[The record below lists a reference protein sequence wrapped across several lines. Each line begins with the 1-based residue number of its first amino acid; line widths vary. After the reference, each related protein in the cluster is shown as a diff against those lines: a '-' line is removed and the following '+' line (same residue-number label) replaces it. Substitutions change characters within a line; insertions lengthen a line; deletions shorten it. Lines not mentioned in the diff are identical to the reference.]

1 MSRCLHTEEYR
12 KKEDPSLNLG
22 FNTYGTARMLHDDF
36 DGTMSKLREL
46 GYTSV
51 EPMIFF
57 DGAISCIS
65 AMSKRAM
72 LRFWKLDGG
81 IWSSSI
87 NAAKRIAAVR
97 TLGFPFRLFKPSG
110 ISTSF

>member
-12 KKEDPSLNLG
+12 KKEDPSLDLG

-51 EPMIFF
+51 EPMIFSTAPF
-57 DGAISCIS
+57 LASVPCPNGRCCAFGSWTAES
-65 AMSKRAM
+65 GLRRSM
-72 LRFWKLDGG
+72 LQSVSQQCAL
-81 IWSSSI
+81 
-87 NAAKRIAAVR
+87 
-97 TLGFPFRLFKPSG
+97 
-110 ISTSF
+110 